1 MPSGT
6 LATRC
11 GSAIKKTL
19 RYKERDPEARRAYL
33 RTLRHRIQQ
42 QGSADIIY
50 LDESGFPATT
60 QREYGWAPKGRQVH
74 GERSG
79 NTRPRTSLIAGK
91 RGAELLAPFLFAGS
105 TNALWFNQWLSEH
118 LFKTLRP
125 QSTRILDN
133 AAFHKKTAIH
143 AMAEQAGH
151 QALFLP
157 PYSPDFNAIE
167 HDFAVIKKQW
177 ANAPPHTTL
186 DDIIKSYGNYLA

>member
-1 MPSGT
+1 M
-6 LATRC
+6 
-11 GSAIKKTL
+11 
-19 RYKERDPEARRAYL
+19 RYKERDPEARMAYL

-60 QREYGWAPKGRQVH
+60 QREYGWAPKGRKVH

-105 TNALWFNQWLSEH
+105 TDALWFNQWLREH

-125 QSTRILDN
+125 HSTLILDN
-133 AAFHKKTAIH
+133 AAFHKKQTIQ

-177 ANAPPHTTL
+177 AHAPPNTPL
-186 DDIIKSYGNYLA
+186 DDIIKSYGT